1 MPVLIAP
8 DASAKGCAV
17 SIWSVPPSAALVHT
31 LAASFLCRP
40 THARKIIA
48 RLEPGGLKFGGSEVA
63 NAIALL
69 SIDDADIAADLASS
83 DAAVSDVARKK
94 WDARVSHR
102 DGLLF
107 QHVSWIAGMLQHPAA
122 KAKAPHLRVADKGFD
137 GLLLEVSNGMFTKLV
152 LCEDKA
158 TTSPRS
164 TITQKVWPEL
174 EHTEAGGKDLE
185 LVDAVTALLD
195 TMMSEDDRVAVIDGA
210 IWGRLR
216 QYRVAVTASPQD
228 ARQGGF
234 GRLFLGFDAKAPQ
247 ASTVRNG
254 EVLVL
259 EDVRAWLETLAI
271 QVIARLNEVAAGV

>member
-1 MPVLIAP
+1 M
-8 DASAKGCAV
+8 
-17 SIWSVPPSAALVHT
+17 
-31 LAASFLCRP
+31 
-40 THARKIIA
+40 
-48 RLEPGGLKFGGSEVA
+48 KFGGSEVA

-69 SIDDADIAADLASS
+69 SVDDADIAADLVSS
-83 DAAVSDVARKK
+83 DAAVANAARKK
-94 WDARVSHR
+94 KDARVAHR

-107 QHVSWIAGMLQHPAA
+107 QHVSWIAGMLQHPVA

-137 GLLLEVSNGMFTKLV
+137 GLFLEVSNGSFTKLV

-158 TTSPRS
+158 TVNPRS

-174 EHTEAGGKDLE
+174 EYTEAGGKDLE
-185 LVDAVTALLD
+185 LVDAVTAMLD

-216 QYRVAVTASPQD
+216 QYRVAVTASPGD

-234 GRLFLGFDAKAPQ
+234 GSLFSGFDSMAPQ
-247 ASTVRNG
+247 ASTVRSG
-254 EVLVL
+254 EVLL
-259 EDVRAWLETLAI
+259 LDDVRAWLQELSI